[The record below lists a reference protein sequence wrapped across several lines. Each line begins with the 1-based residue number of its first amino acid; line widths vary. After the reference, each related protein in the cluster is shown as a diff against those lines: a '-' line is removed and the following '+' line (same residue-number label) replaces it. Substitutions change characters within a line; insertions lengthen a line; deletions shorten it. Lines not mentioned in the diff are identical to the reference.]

1 MMTDKQLAKLL
12 KYDFSKGHEEFKEAL
27 LARCL
32 AILDED
38 GRDDA
43 GDGDDGSD
51 GSDGMGA
58 RGATRPLLSLVD
70 GRDGTE
76 PSVRKLD
83 DEELLAVAGGVGG
96 THPQRETEGAGD
108 LLVP

>member
-1 MMTDKQLAKLL
+1 MMTDEQLAKLL

-51 GSDGMGA
+51 GMGA
-58 RGATRPLLSLVD
+58 RGATHPLLFLVD

-76 PSVRKLD
+76 PSVRELD